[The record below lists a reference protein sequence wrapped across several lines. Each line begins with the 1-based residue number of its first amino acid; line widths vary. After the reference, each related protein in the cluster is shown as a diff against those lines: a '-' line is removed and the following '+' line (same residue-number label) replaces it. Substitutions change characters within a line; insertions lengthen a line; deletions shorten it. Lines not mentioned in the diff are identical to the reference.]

1 MSNFMICIIINI
13 KELISYS
20 VFNII
25 ISFIFPININNS
37 SFTSRHFCRRC
48 TYYYSELL
56 AEVCLVSIA
65 CH

>member
-13 KELISYS
+13 KELILYS

-37 SFTSRHFCRRC
+37 SFTSQHFPF
-48 TYYYSELL
+48 
-56 AEVCLVSIA
+56 SIL
-65 CH
+65 